1 MITIK
6 GNVFVDVLVASFVT
20 DAKIHRKMLQLE
32 KTRGCGTQ
40 VLGITVNFDGIV
52 WVNENLKFYDGGKSH
67 CW

>member
-40 VLGITVNFDGIV
+40 VLGISDELNGWISSI
-52 WVNENLKFYDGGKSH
+52 K
-67 CW
+67 

>member
-52 WVNENLKFYDGGKSH
+52 WVNEN
-67 CW
+67 